1 VPIREP
7 RPDVEMVQ
15 LATRIPQ
22 GLLQRVRVW
31 AINSDTSIMAF
42 VETAIREA
50 LEQSRAKQR

>member
-42 VETAIREA
+42 VEAAIREA
-50 LEQSRAKQR
+50 LEQSRGKKR